1 MSLLTAMFITH
12 LSIAPFMI
20 CPKCGHE
27 TPDNE
32 LFCEECDFRMDQKY
46 RKPVDRSQ
54 IIVYGSFAAAAFGIA
69 AALSILLEGYIF
81 GLVFGAIGM
90 FLSSYTMTLT
100 RMTGLK
106 GNIRITLLSIQA
118 IGLVT
123 AAVGFIFGLVKAF

>member
-1 MSLLTAMFITH
+1 
-12 LSIAPFMI
+12 MI

-27 TPDNE
+27 NPDGE

-54 IIVYGSFAAAAFGIA
+54 IMVYGSFAAAAFGIA
-69 AALSILLEGYIF
+69 ATLSILLEGYIF

-100 RMTGLK
+100 RMSGIT
-106 GNIRITLLSIQA
+106 GNIRITLLA
-118 IGLVT
+118 IEAVGLAT
-123 AAVGFIFGLVKAF
+123 AAFGFVLGLMRAF

>member
-27 TPDNE
+27 NPDNE

-46 RKPVDRSQ
+46 KAPIDKSQ

-69 AALSILLEGYIF
+69 ALLSILMNVPIF
-81 GLVFGAIGM
+81 GLIFGIIGL

>member
-1 MSLLTAMFITH
+1 MTLNSKYIMN
-12 LSIAPFMI
+12 SPIAPYMI

-27 TPDNE
+27 NPDNE

-54 IIVYGSFAAAAFGIA
+54 VIVYGSFAAAAFGIA

-81 GLVFGAIGM
+81 GAVFGAIGM

-100 RMTGLK
+100 RMTG
-106 GNIRITLLSIQA
+106 ITGKVKIALLVIQA
-118 IGLVT
+118 VGLVT
-123 AAVGFIFGLVKAF
+123 AAVGFVFGLVRLF